1 MRHDRRNNA
10 VTGVPALIARRPR
23 FLIYLE

>member
-23 FLIYLE
+23 LPIYLE